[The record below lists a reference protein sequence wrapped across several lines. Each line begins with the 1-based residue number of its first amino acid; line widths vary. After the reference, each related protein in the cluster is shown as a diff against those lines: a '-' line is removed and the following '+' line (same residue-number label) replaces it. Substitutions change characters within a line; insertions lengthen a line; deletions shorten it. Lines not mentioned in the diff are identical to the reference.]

1 MYSKHCPVDNDHKN
15 YVHLYFRNYVQSN
28 SPDSKKLWYSR
39 IRGRNERCTR
49 KRLKV
54 PSCKDFPLYQD
65 KYWYWHSH
73 WPSYDLQSL
82 GTLTLTLCQ
91 ALWMSPLRFQIP
103 SIESGCALCEVST
116 ALQTSSSC
124 FPRMCFGMGSVASQM
139 VQAHSRCS
147 GCFSFSRSAHCNVF
161 PPSIDTSTRMI
172 PRPPPLHAYPLNV
185 TSSLSFSVVPGLG
198 SHMALCIGYSCIAT
212 DLL

>member
-1 MYSKHCPVDNDHKN
+1 MYICTSETILN
-15 YVHLYFRNYVQSN
+15 LIS
-28 SPDSKKLWYSR
+28 DSKRMWYSR
-39 IRGRNERCTR
+39 TKGRNDRYTP
-49 KRLKV
+49 KHIKV
-54 PSCKDFPLYQD
+54 PSCKDFPLYHD
-65 KYWYWHSH
+65 KISF
-73 WPSYDLQSL
+73 WPSHDLQSL
-82 GTLTLTLCQ
+82 GTLTLTLCH

-147 GCFSFSRSAHCNVF
+147 CCFSFSRSAHCHVF

-198 SHMALCIGYSCIAT
+198 SHMALCIGYSWIAT